1 MSHWATR
8 LRLVAGIVGLSLFA
22 AAGQLHALSGGP
34 TVPRSGAPG
43 ESNCASCHHGAENA
57 NGSVAVS
64 FSGGNT
70 YTPGVWKRV
79 TITITPNPTT
89 SAQVKYGFQA
99 SARAGGSRAGTFGI
113 INDNSQF
120 MAVKCAANASA
131 SLTDRPAGGSC
142 GATGYEYIQHNQPYG
157 GGGGLATYTVSFLW
171 QPPASNVGNV
181 TFYATSVLGVS
192 PYPTPTYAFGTS
204 KTLTF
209 QGPGTAPDPVYPAGS
224 LGLEA
229 LDTPSNQIVAT
240 RIVTANPL
248 WKTAMKRDGSR
259 VYALTLRGNQ
269 LLTIDPRN
277 GALLNIISVLGTALA
292 LSPDESRLYVVGQLN
307 VSTARLYVFDAGTGA
322 PIGSPLDFASAAY
335 YFAVAATPDG
345 RRIYIVP
352 WLSSPTVVV
361 IDAATRTQLAS
372 ITTSALPRALAV
384 SPDSSRLLV
393 ATVDGTTSASALT
406 IFSTA
411 TGAALAPPIQLDP
424 VARGV
429 VFSPDGASAYVL
441 TEDGTN
447 FVRITTIDVATA
459 NPVAQFSFP
468 SLGNSNFFRISP
480 DGAYFYGGGNVNPGG
495 EPNVYAWSVALAGT
509 PVAIPSAQG
518 VLDIAVRPPPPVNLP
533 PTVTTLAATS
543 ITTTGATLNGTV
555 NPNGTTTTAEFNYG
569 LTTGYGS
576 TVAASPPPGSGVTQV
591 SVSAAVAGLTCG
603 TAYHYRLAGTNA
615 QGTSNGADRTF
626 ITGTF
631 FGETFDAAVAPA
643 LPAGWTTSTLSGS
656 TNAWVTSELT
666 PDSVPNRAF
675 ASDLGTTSD
684 SVLISPTIAIP
695 AGASQVMFRHLYN
708 VESAFDGGV
717 LEIAIDGGTFQD
729 IIAAGGSFVA
739 GGYTGSLIGTNPIAG
754 RQAWTGNSGTYVTT
768 TVTLPASAAGH
779 NAVLRWRMTS
789 DASVP
794 GSGWSVDTIALV
806 SLACGPPS
814 NVGSFV
820 VSNPGTSNRLTLSW
834 NNPASNFAG
843 LVILRRPGTAV
854 TDVPVTGVSYSAG
867 QVLGNSTV
875 VYAGS
880 ATSYADLGLVNGTA
894 YHYRVFAHNGAR
906 EYASGVAGSG
916 TPTASNCTYAL
927 APTAVENFSKAG
939 GSTAIVV
946 TTPNGCP
953 VTATS
958 FQPWVTV
965 GAITPSGS
973 GTTSVQL
980 GISANTGPAR
990 ATSIVLAGRLFLV
1003 RQSAGP

>member
-229 LDTPSNQIVAT
+229 LDTASNQIVAT

-277 GALLNIISVLGTALA
+277 GALLNTISVLGTALA

-393 ATVDGTTSASALT
+393 ATVDDTTSASALT

-495 EPNVYAWSVALAGT
+495 EPNVYGWSVALAGT
-509 PVAIPSAQG
+509 PMAIPSAQG
-518 VLDIAVRPPPPVNLP
+518 VLDIAVRPPPPLNLQ
-533 PTVTTLAATS
+533 PTVTTIGGDQHHDDGGDAQRD
-543 ITTTGATLNGTV
+543 GEPEWDNHHG
-555 NPNGTTTTAEFNYG
+555 
-569 LTTGYGS
+569 
-576 TVAASPPPGSGVTQV
+576 GVQ
-591 SVSAAVAGLTCG
+591 LW
-603 TAYHYRLAGTNA
+603 
-615 QGTSNGADRTF
+615 ADDRVRQHR
-626 ITGTF
+626 GC
-631 FGETFDAAVAPA
+631 VAPA
-643 LPAGWTTSTLSGS
+643 RIGRNASVGERGRRGFDVRYGLSLPARGDECAGYVQRCGSNVHNRHVLRRVLRRRGGACVARGMDHEHAIRQHECLGNQRADAGLGAQSCIRERPGHDQRQCADQPDDCDTGRCVASDVPAPLQCGERIRWRRAGDCHRWGHLSGHHRS
-656 TNAWVTSELT
+656 
-666 PDSVPNRAF
+666 
-675 ASDLGTTSD
+675 
-684 SVLISPTIAIP
+684 
-695 AGASQVMFRHLYN
+695 
-708 VESAFDGGV
+708 
-717 LEIAIDGGTFQD
+717 
-729 IIAAGGSFVA
+729 
-739 GGYTGSLIGTNPIAG
+739 G
-754 RQAWTGNSGTYVTT
+754 RE
-768 TVTLPASAAGH
+768 
-779 NAVLRWRMTS
+779 
-789 DASVP
+789 
-794 GSGWSVDTIALV
+794 
-806 SLACGPPS
+806 
-814 NVGSFV
+814 
-820 VSNPGTSNRLTLSW
+820 
-834 NNPASNFAG
+834 
-843 LVILRRPGTAV
+843 LRRRRLHGI
-854 TDVPVTGVSYSAG
+854 
-867 QVLGNSTV
+867 
-875 VYAGS
+875 
-880 ATSYADLGLVNGTA
+880 ADW
-894 YHYRVFAHNGAR
+894 HKPHCW
-906 EYASGVAGSG
+906 ASGVDRKFRYLRHDDGYPARQCGRAQRG
-916 TPTASNCTYAL
+916 AAL
-927 APTAVENFSKAG
+927 AHDIRCQRSRFG
-939 GSTAIVV
+939 
-946 TTPNGCP
+946 
-953 VTATS
+953 
-958 FQPWVTV
+958 
-965 GAITPSGS
+965 
-973 GTTSVQL
+973 
-980 GISANTGPAR
+980 
-990 ATSIVLAGRLFLV
+990 LV
-1003 RQSAGP
+1003 RGHHRPC